1 MNLIPFNSDFERAV
15 IVGVLSDPLLLPK
28 IQEIIEPADFYS
40 ESHKDIFTAISGLDP
55 EHLDSLAVEDKLSAN
70 EKALNEFKGLVAD
83 SDRIL
88 PSLSNILFYAETIKD
103 KAKLRAGIE
112 LGREIT
118 ALCYSPNAN
127 AEETVQSLEGM
138 FSQFLQQRVLEN
150 QAQST
155 REAFRRY
162 MDLLE
167 NPVTDTSGT
176 LSGFTDIDLMLHR
189 LEGLI
194 ILAARPGM
202 GKTAFAI
209 NIARNVAATDPV
221 VMFSL
226 EQSAD
231 QIFER
236 LLAAEAEVPLED
248 IRTGAYRSVKDE
260 VSKVDDARERLGY
273 IFDNF
278 HIDDRAGIP
287 ASYIASVARQKKY
300 EQGRLGLIVVDY
312 LHIMKLSDKQK
323 VDALGDAVMELRAL
337 GKELGCPVLLL
348 SQLSRSNEQRT
359 EGKTKNRRPELTDLR
374 SSGEI
379 EQSADVVMF
388 IYRDSYYNSIP
399 SSDQDLAEI
408 LVKKNRNGRQ
418 GIVLLDWFPSYV
430 KFKNP
435 IIRR

>member
-1 MNLIPFNSDFERAV
+1 
-15 IVGVLSDPLLLPK
+15 
-28 IQEIIEPADFYS
+28 
-40 ESHKDIFTAISGLDP
+40 
-55 EHLDSLAVEDKLSAN
+55 
-70 EKALNEFKGLVAD
+70 
-83 SDRIL
+83 
-88 PSLSNILFYAETIKD
+88 
-103 KAKLRAGIE
+103 
-112 LGREIT
+112 
-118 ALCYSPNAN
+118 
-127 AEETVQSLEGM
+127 
-138 FSQFLQQRVLEN
+138 
-150 QAQST
+150 
-155 REAFRRY
+155 
-162 MDLLE
+162 
-167 NPVTDTSGT
+167 
-176 LSGFTDIDLMLHR
+176 
-189 LEGLI
+189 
-194 ILAARPGM
+194 
-202 GKTAFAI
+202 
-209 NIARNVAATDPV
+209 
-221 VMFSL
+221 MFSL

-300 EQGRLGLIVVDY
+300 EQGKLGLIVVDY